1 MYASR
6 EHFQFSK
13 KNAKRVDTD
22 KTSWDKCA
30 EEMDLTTSKGFHQQY
45 VLHFTDG
52 SGWKIEKVK
61 VEGSISG

>member
-45 VLHFTDG
+45 VFAFH
-52 SGWKIEKVK
+52 GWFWLENR
-61 VEGSISG
+61 ESQS